1 MILILD
7 PFVRV
12 HLVHRAHLEAN
23 AKFNELLMWSLFDFF
38 ILQRTKQNIIT
49 VN

>member
-23 AKFNELLMWSLFDFF
+23 AKFNELLTWSLFDFF
-38 ILQRTKQNIIT
+38 LFYSEQSKTSLR
-49 VN
+49 